1 MKSIAARPAWWTVFA
16 KEVIE
21 NSRDRRTLM
30 TSLLLGPLIG
40 PILFTIMLGFTIAK
54 QIRDSEAT
62 LLLPVVGPENAPNL
76 IIFLK
81 QQGVHIL
88 PAPDDAEADIR
99 DQKHPVVLRI
109 PADYPKQWRDGEP
122 AVVELLHD
130 SSRQDAQTPYERV
143 KVLIAGYTKEMGAL
157 RLLARGV
164 APVVGSPLALAERDL
179 STAQSRAGLLLAILP
194 YFLVVAIFIGG
205 MYLAIDVTA
214 GERERQSLEPLLMT
228 PVARDQLVI
237 GKLLAISVYALL
249 SVAIS
254 VVAFAVCLRF
264 VPTAELGFDLKLPP
278 ANGLMIW
285 FTAAPLALVASAL
298 QTLAAARAKTF
309 REAQSYLQLMMF
321 IPLVPSLMQMINPG
335 KPPEWLY
342 RVPIF
347 SQSLLIG
354 GLGRGEWPSMAHL
367 GLSWATTLV
376 LALLLAYGAIL
387 AYRQERVAFG
397 LP

>member
-1 MKSIAARPAWWTVFA
+1 MKRIVTRAAWWTVFS
-16 KEVIE
+16 KEVVE
-21 NSRDRRTLM
+21 NSRDRRTLF
-30 TSLLLGPLIG
+30 TSLLFGPLIG
-40 PILFTIMLGFTIAK
+40 PLIFTLILGFTIAK

-62 LLLPVVGPENAPNL
+62 LILPVVGPENAPNL
-76 IIFLK
+76 IVFLR
-81 QQGVHIL
+81 QQGVQIVR
-88 PAPDDAEADIR
+88 PPEDPEADIR
-99 DQKHPVVLRI
+99 NQRHPVILRI
-109 PADYPKQWRDGEP
+109 PVDYPKQWREGEP

-130 SSRQDAQTPYERV
+130 SSRQDAQVPYERV
-143 KVLIAGYTKEMGAL
+143 KGLIAGYVSEMGSL

-164 APVVGSPLALAERDL
+164 APVVGSPLAVAERDL

-228 PVARDQLVI
+228 PVPRDQIVL
-237 GKLLAISVYALL
+237 GKLLAISLFALV

-254 VVAFAVCLRF
+254 VVAFTICLRF
-264 VPTAELGFDLKLPP
+264 VPTAELGFNLQLPP
-278 ANGLMIW
+278 AIGLLIW

-298 QTLAAARAKTF
+298 QTLTAARAKTF
-309 REAQSYLQLMMF
+309 REAQSYLQIMMF
-321 IPLVPSLMQMINPG
+321 IPLVPSLIQMINPA

-342 RVPIF
+342 RIPIF
-347 SQSLLIG
+347 NQSLLIG
-354 GLGRGEWPSMAHL
+354 QLSRGEIPSLAHL
-367 GLSWATTLV
+367 ALSWGTT
-376 LALLLAYGAIL
+376 LLLALVLSYGAIV